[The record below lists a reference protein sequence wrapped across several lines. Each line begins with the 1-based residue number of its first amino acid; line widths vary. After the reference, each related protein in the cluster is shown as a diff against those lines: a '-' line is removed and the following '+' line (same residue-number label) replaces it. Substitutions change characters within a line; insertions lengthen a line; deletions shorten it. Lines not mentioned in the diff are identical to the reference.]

1 MGYGTSKQIEGY
13 LDNTRVRLNSQLPK
27 LCRNSDHNLTSKQSA
42 TIKNFK
48 QSTSTLTMKPVD
60 KNLGIA
66 LLDTTDYNDK
76 CLELL
81 RNTDTYRLCH
91 DFPDKTECLL
101 IDLLVSHRQRKS
113 IRKRLYYFLQPR
125 TKHQIPQFHLSI
137 EGVHARKE

>member
-1 MGYGTSKQIEGY
+1 MEYSTSQQIEGY
-13 LDNTRVRLNSQLPK
+13 LDNTKVQLNSQLPK
-27 LCRNSDHNLTSKQSA
+27 LCRNSDHNLTPKQSA

-81 RNTDTYRLCH
+81 QNTDTYRLCH
-91 DFPDKTECLL
+91 DFPTTDWNACSST
-101 IDLLVSHRQRKS
+101 
-113 IRKRLYYFLQPR
+113 Y
-125 TKHQIPQFHLSI
+125 
-137 EGVHARKE
+137 